1 MLQHLILMKSV
12 LRSVCVFGA
21 TVILTISI
29 AQVVI
34 VLVFLFPY
42 LLLKD
47 VAVTL
52 LILALSLAAAVTIVC
67 RQRAVGPAAFI
78 FPAVCIYVNLS
89 DHSPA
94 YSLESSVLVS
104 FLVAKSNFWSVELTL
119 QANNV
124 INVLILSLEMVAIL
138 QIVSTLAVI
147 FGIAV
152 SMRAQNSGMEAQG
165 GLILAWAGIGASLAL
180 ALAVRMVNGQTLLL
194 KGLAVSM
201 LISLGFVLF

>member
-78 FPAVCIYVNLS
+78 FPAVCIYVEFVRSQSSLFIRIFCFWCLS
-89 DHSPA
+89 
-94 YSLESSVLVS
+94 
-104 FLVAKSNFWSVELTL
+104 WL
-119 QANNV
+119 QN
-124 INVLILSLEMVAIL
+124 
-138 QIVSTLAVI
+138 QT
-147 FGIAV
+147 
-152 SMRAQNSGMEAQG
+152 SGQ
-165 GLILAWAGIGASLAL
+165 
-180 ALAVRMVNGQTLLL
+180 
-194 KGLAVSM
+194 
-201 LISLGFVLF
+201 

>member
-1 MLQHLILMKSV
+1 M
-12 LRSVCVFGA
+12 
-21 TVILTISI
+21 
-29 AQVVI
+29 
-34 VLVFLFPY
+34 LVFLFPY

-78 FPAVCIYVNLS
+78 FPAVCIYDVEFVRS
-89 DHSPA
+89 QF
-94 YSLESSVLVS
+94 SLFIIESSVLVS

-201 LISLGFVLF
+201 LISLGFCVILKIAMQ